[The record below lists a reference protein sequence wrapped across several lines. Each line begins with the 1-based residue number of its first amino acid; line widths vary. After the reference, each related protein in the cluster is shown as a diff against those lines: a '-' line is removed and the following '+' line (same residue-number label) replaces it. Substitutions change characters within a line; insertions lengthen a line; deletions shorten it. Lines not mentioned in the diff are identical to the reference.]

1 MSEYYEKNLFGE
13 EIKGPDP
20 VIHFYE
26 DFLKEYDPVLRKKMG
41 AYYTPLPVV
50 RFIVKTVDDILR
62 INFKLAD
69 GLADTSKLSNGLQ
82 RVQVLDPAVGTGT
95 FISAVIRKIYELFV
109 RTKQEGRWPTYVH
122 HDLLPRI
129 YGFELMMASYTIAHL
144 KLSIEFSKTKF
155 KHFNK
160 RLGIYLT
167 NSLEEIVDQKSLFS
181 GFGLAES
188 ITEEAKEAAIIK
200 SERPI
205 MVVVGNPP
213 YSGVSSNTFYTGHGV
228 YKTEPTGGKLKER
241 NSKWLNDDYVKFI
254 RLAES
259 MVEKT
264 GEGIVA
270 MITAHGY
277 IDNPTFRGMR
287 FHLMKTFDEIYV
299 LDLHGNANKEEKASN
314 GDDDKNVF
322 YIKTGVAIFIGIK
335 NKKSKDGI
343 ARVSCADCFGSRSS
357 KFEFLNSN
365 SFSSIKWKD
374 INPSAPNYEW
384 VVRDTKTQGEY
395 QKGFSV
401 NELFLKSS
409 VGIVTARDEMSIRLT
424 RGEVEEVI
432 QDFQN
437 LDEET
442 LRSKYDLGKDAQDW
456 KVSWAKKDILENFD
470 NNKIVPISYRPF
482 DVRWTCYTG
491 TSRGFHVRPRSEVM
505 AHMTKDNLALIVLRQ
520 VKAGKSFQH
529 IFVSKNITESTL
541 VSNKTSEIGYVL
553 PLYNYDHSDKLPN
566 LDKKIIADFE
576 IIVGKVLSEDIFDY
590 IYAVLHSPSY
600 REKYKEFLKIDF
612 PRIPYPKDK
621 ETFKKLVA
629 FGTELRL
636 LHLLE
641 SPKINQSVISYPE
654 DGSNIVDKISYT
666 DSRVFINATQ
676 YFGNVP
682 EIAWQFWIG
691 GYQPAQKWLK
701 DRKGRA
707 LTNEDIEHYQKIVV
721 ALVET
726 DLVMKEIDKYLKP

>member
-287 FHLMKTFDEIYV
+287 FHLRKTFSKIYV
-299 LDLHGNANKEEKASN
+299 LDLHGNSRKKEMSPDGSKDE
-314 GDDDKNVF
+314 NVF
-322 YIKTGVAIFIGIK
+322 NIMTGVSIIVWIKTSDKSK
-335 NKKSKDGI
+335 NKILATIYICDMYGTRDIKFQTLDASRFETIQWTELPSDCDIWKIEGKDKELLKKNI
-343 ARVSCADCFGSRSS
+343 FAYAKNED
-357 KFEFLNSN
+357 FEYKEDN
-365 SFSSIKWKD
+365 
-374 INPSAPNYEW
+374 
-384 VVRDTKTQGEY
+384 VVRI
-395 QKGFSV
+395 
-401 NELFLKSS
+401 N
-409 VGIVTARDEMSIRLT
+409 
-424 RGEVEEVI
+424 
-432 QDFQN
+432 
-437 LDEET
+437 
-442 LRSKYDLGKDAQDW
+442 
-456 KVSWAKKDILENFD
+456 
-470 NNKIVPISYRPF
+470 YRPF
-482 DVRWTCYTG
+482 DTR
-491 TSRGFHVRPRSEVM
+491 
-505 AHMTKDNLALIVLRQ
+505 
-520 VKAGKSFQH
+520 
-529 IFVSKNITESTL
+529 
-541 VSNKTSEIGYVL
+541 
-553 PLYNYDHSDKLPN
+553 
-566 LDKKIIADFE
+566 
-576 IIVGKVLSEDIFDY
+576 Y
-590 IYAVLHSPSY
+590 IYY
-600 REKYKEFLKIDF
+600 DIK
-612 PRIPYPKDK
+612 
-621 ETFKKLVA
+621 
-629 FGTELRL
+629 
-636 LHLLE
+636 
-641 SPKINQSVISYPE
+641 
-654 DGSNIVDKISYT
+654 
-666 DSRVFINATQ
+666 FI
-676 YFGNVP
+676 
-682 EIAWQFWIG
+682 E
-691 GYQPAQKWLK
+691 
-701 DRKGRA
+701 RGRW
-707 LTNEDIEHYQKIVV
+707 D
-721 ALVET
+721 
-726 DLVMKEIDKYLKP
+726 VMQHFAI